1 MRYITYTKNTMK
13 KLFYSLLAVVL
24 AACGSEKQAPID
36 REALVARN
44 NPQVSS
50 FDSLASLSV
59 GNGEFAFTVDATGL
73 QTFPLVYKKGVPLGT
88 QSQWGWHS
96 FGNPNK
102 YKPEEYLK
110 EHDFG
115 RGHKEIYACQ
125 FKEDGRQKEA
135 SNWYRMNPHRLHLGI
150 VGLELGDD
158 VKTSDITDIAQT
170 LDMWNGV
177 INSHFTL
184 KGNAFDVQTVCH
196 PQMDMISA
204 SITSPARGGVKLHFP
219 YPTGAHAD
227 DACNWDANN
236 KHTTDIVFENAQS
249 AVLKRTLDSTVYYVS
264 LRWEGKASLKEK
276 SANYF
281 VLTPAEDKLA
291 FSCKFTSAFPGTVFE
306 SEPAVYTSADTL
318 PTFAETLAAGNSY
331 WNNFWKNGA
340 AVDFSHC
347 TDPRAKELERRV
359 VLSQYLLAI
368 QSAGSVPPQET
379 GLTYNSWFGKFHLEM
394 IWWHQAWQALWG
406 HPELLDRT
414 LGWYETVEPVA
425 REIARRQ
432 GFDGVRWMKMTDPS
446 GTEAPSNVGSFLIW
460 QQPHFIYLAEL
471 VYRANPSDEV
481 IKKYNHL
488 VQETAKFMYSFATY
502 DEFHGRFILKG
513 AIPAQETLRAATTI
527 NPPFE
532 LSYWHYAMNVAQL
545 WRERVG
551 EKRNLEWDEMIDKLS
566 PLAYNEDSLYLAAE
580 NAVDTYKDIRFTSD
594 HMAVLG
600 SVGILPMNKLIR
612 ADYMKNTL
620 HWVWDNWNWGKT
632 WGWDY
637 PMTAMNAT
645 RLGEPEKAVGALLMD
660 KRTNTYLLNGHNYQD
675 GRLRCYLPG
684 NGGLLTAVAL
694 MCAGWDGCEVKN
706 PGFPQ
711 DGTWDVRWEGL
722 KPMP

>member
-1 MRYITYTKNTMK
+1 MK

-73 QTFPLVYKKGVPLGT
+73 QTFPSVYKKGVPLGT

-204 SITSPARGGVKLHFP
+204 SITSPARAGVKLHFP

-532 LSYWHYAMNVAQL
+532 LSYWHYAMNVAQQ
-545 WRERVG
+545 WRERAG

-694 MCAGWDGCEVKN
+694 MCAGWDRCEMKN

>member
-1 MRYITYTKNTMK
+1 MK

-50 FDSLASLSV
+50 FDSLASLSI
-59 GNGEFAFTVDATGL
+59 GNSEFAVTVDATGL
-73 QTFPLVYKKGVPLGT
+73 QTFPSVYKKGVPLGT

-204 SITSPARGGVKLHFP
+204 SITSPARAGVKLHFP

-347 TDPRAKELERRV
+347 TDPRAKDLELRV

-532 LSYWHYAMNVAQL
+532 LSYWHYAMNVAQQ
-545 WRERVG
+545 WRERAG

>member
-1 MRYITYTKNTMK
+1 MEYITYTKNTMK
-13 KLFYSLLAVVL
+13 RLIYSLLAVVL
-24 AACGSEKQAPID
+24 VACGSDKQAPIN

-50 FDSLASLSV
+50 FDSLSSVSV

-73 QTFPLVYKKGVPLGT
+73 QTFPELYSRGVPLGT

-96 FGNPNK
+96 FGNPNR
-102 YKPEEYLK
+102 YKAEEYLK
-110 EHDFG
+110 EYDFG

-125 FKEDGRQKEA
+125 FKEDGRQKEVA
-135 SNWYRMNPHRLHLGI
+135 NWFRMNPHRLHLGI

-158 VKTSDITDIAQT
+158 VKASDITGISQT
-170 LDMWNGV
+170 LDMWNGI
-177 INSHFTL
+177 INSRFTL
-184 KGNAFDVQTVCH
+184 KGSASDVQTACH
-196 PQMDMISA
+196 PEQDMISA
-204 SITSPARGGVKLHFP
+204 SIASPAHAGVKLHFP

-227 DACNWDANN
+227 DACNWDAND
-236 KHTTDIVFENAQS
+236 KHTTDIVCEDAQS

-276 SANYF
+276 AKNYF
-281 VLTPAEDKLA
+281 VLTPEEDKLA
-291 FSCKFTSAFPGTVFE
+291 FSCKFTPDFPGSV
-306 SEPAVYTSADTL
+306 SEGKPASYKADAL
-318 PTFAETLAAGNSY
+318 PTFAQTAAASTGY

-340 AVDFSHC
+340 AVDFSYC
-347 TDPRAKELERRV
+347 TDPRAAELERRV

-394 IWWHQAWQALWG
+394 IWWHQSWQALWG

-414 LGWYETVEPVA
+414 MGWYETVEPVA

-471 VYRANPSDEV
+471 IYRANPSDEV

-502 DEFHGRFILKG
+502 DDFHGRFILKG

-532 LSYWHYAMNVAQL
+532 LSYWHYAMNVAQQ
-545 WRERVG
+545 WRERAG

-566 PLAYNEDSLYLAAE
+566 PLAYNEDSLYLASE
-580 NAVDTYKDIRFTSD
+580 DAVDTYKDIRFTSD

-620 HWVWDNWNWGKT
+620 HWIWDNWNWGKT

-660 KRTNTYLLNGHNYQD
+660 KRTNTYLPNGHNYQD